1 MAEPGNRPA
10 DIVRPLTRVRQIRE
24 FTDTAVTAEEI
35 DAIADAGRWSGSS
48 QNTQPWRL
56 ITIRDAATIRR
67 IAVAAM
73 PGTRSLQ
80 TAAAVIAIAS
90 PDDPGHA
97 VSFAYDEA
105 RVAERILIA
114 ATLLGLGG
122 GISWVASEFRAG
134 IGEILGL
141 PEGRFVRTI
150 VALGHP
156 TEAAR
161 KPKSEPGKAR
171 LPRREVVFEER
182 WPRD

>member
-1 MAEPGNRPA
+1 MSEAGRTAAET
-10 DIVRPLTRVRQIRE
+10 VRPLIRVRQVRE
-24 FTDTAVTAEEI
+24 FTDEPVTAEEVA
-35 DAIADAGRWSGSS
+35 AIADAGRWSGSS
-48 QNTQPWRL
+48 MNTQPWRL
-56 ITIRDAATIRR
+56 ITIRESATIRR
-67 IAVAAM
+67 IADAAM
-73 PGTRSLQ
+73 PGARSLQ
-80 TAAAVIAIAS
+80 TAAAAIALAS

-97 VSFAYDEA
+97 VKFAYDEA

-122 GISWVASEFRAG
+122 GISWVAPESRAG

-156 TEAAR
+156 TEAAL

-171 LPRREVVFEER
+171 LPRNEVVFEER
-182 WPRD
+182 WPKV